1 MAKAEIQAGICGFK
15 TTVET
20 KMDGDMCAVIIS
32 SECQAIQRLAAN
44 MGQLDPYRE
53 FTFRGDGPE
62 TFDLAAKYCS
72 HAACPVPVGI
82 VKAIEIE
89 AGLAL
94 PQDVTITLSK

>member
-1 MAKAEIQAGICGFK
+1 MARAVIHAGICGF
-15 TTVET
+15 TTSVET
-20 KMDGDMCAVIIS
+20 KMDGDLCTIKIE
-32 SECQAIQRLAAN
+32 SECAAIQRLSTHL
-44 MGQLDPYRE
+44 QQVDPLRE

-62 TFDLAAKYCS
+62 TYDLARKYCS

-94 PQDVTITLSK
+94 PSDVTIQLEK